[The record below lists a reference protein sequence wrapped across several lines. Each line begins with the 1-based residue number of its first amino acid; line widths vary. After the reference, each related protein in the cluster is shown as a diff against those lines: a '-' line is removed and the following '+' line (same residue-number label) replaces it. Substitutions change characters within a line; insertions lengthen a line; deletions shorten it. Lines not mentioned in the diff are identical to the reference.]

1 MIISVR
7 IGRKFLLVNIG
18 KMAYQSILWKSGG
31 KKEKIRNNKFYIIVK
46 AKEAKKTYVNRK
58 FAKKCLSA

>member
-46 AKEAKKTYVNRK
+46 AKEAKK
-58 FAKKCLSA
+58 SM